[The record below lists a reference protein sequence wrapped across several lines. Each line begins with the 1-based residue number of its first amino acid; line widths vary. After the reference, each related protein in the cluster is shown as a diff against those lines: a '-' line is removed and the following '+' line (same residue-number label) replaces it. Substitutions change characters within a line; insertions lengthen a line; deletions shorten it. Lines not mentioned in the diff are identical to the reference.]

1 MAKAYGHDA
10 RMAKYKKWLER
21 GAETHGAL
29 GQVCGDQIMT
39 LQKFVDSATED
50 QDDTLARVLI
60 AIHEA
65 ENAVHTAG
73 LTFALGALAICGALG
88 QDVPE
93 PPDLPEIEVAH

>member
-1 MAKAYGHDA
+1 MANYGHDA
-10 RMAKYKKWLER
+10 RMAKYRKWLMR

-29 GQVCGDQIMT
+29 SQVCTEQIES
-39 LQKFVDSATED
+39 LQKFADNASED

-60 AIHEA
+60 AVHEV

-73 LTFALGALAICGALG
+73 LTFALGALAITGALG

-93 PPDLPEIEVAH
+93 PPDLPEIKDAH